1 MALRQLT
8 LSEFPVTPVNP
19 DSPIPLYYQVEADLR
34 ELLRSPTVASGDLLP
49 TELELAHAYG
59 VGRHTIRTALGRLV
73 SDHLITRKAGHGTV
87 VSASKDRRQFSLAQS
102 FSRQMEDMGLVPRS
116 VVLDKQVSV
125 IGPADPPALQSVM
138 GAPCLRLTRL
148 RYGSDEPIA
157 LQAAIVVTEYC
168 AGIERR
174 DFARESLYDVL
185 NHQYHLVITD
195 IIHTVSATTADK
207 RQAELLRVAVRAPLL
222 RVTTTSYLE
231 SGEIIELSVAEY
243 RADKYEYTTTHSSR

>member
-1 MALRQLT
+1 MAVRQLT
-8 LSEFPVTPVNP
+8 LHEFPITPVNAN
-19 DSPIPLYYQVEADLR
+19 SPIPLYYQVEADLR
-34 ELLRSPTVASGDLLP
+34 SLLRSPVVTTGDLLP
-49 TELELAHAYG
+49 TELELAEAYG

-87 VSASKDRRQFSLAQS
+87 VSASKDRRHFSLAQS
-102 FSRQMEDMGLVPRS
+102 FSRQMEEMGLVPRS
-116 VVLDKQVSV
+116 VVLEKHVSAV
-125 IGPADPPALQSVM
+125 GPNDALPLQTLL

-157 LQAAIVVTEYC
+157 LQHAVILTTHC
-168 AGIERR
+168 PGLERR

-185 NHQYHLVITD
+185 NHHYRLVITD
-195 IIHTVSATTADK
+195 ITHTVSATTADK

-222 RVTTTSYLE
+222 RVTTTAFLE
-231 SGEIIELSVAEY
+231 SGELIELSVAEY